1 MKRFWYT
8 SRTPTQHGRASGR
21 RAKKRWSDS
30 SLQVEDPKAS
40 ATPTSLPT
48 TCATFLGSAT
58 IVVAHST
65 WRMDLS
71 HKGARRLRSAPAPR
85 APVHTDSAAQSVTL
99 RGRQRRHR
107 SARNQLMRKPLRE
120 AKASARGTPGA
131 LYRPPDVRD
140 PLAAQSTLLILR
152 TAEFPHRKTER
163 PPFGEH
169 PPEPRPNPDTD
180 HRPHNHSRSPT
191 QKPSH
196 PTLPRVSNRPK

>member
-1 MKRFWYT
+1 MGVQADAEPRRDGVTAAFRSKTRRLLPLPRPCRPRAPHSWARRP
-8 SRTPTQHGRASGR
+8 SWSLILHGE
-21 RAKKRWSDS
+21 W
-30 SLQVEDPKAS
+30 
-40 ATPTSLPT
+40 T
-48 TCATFLGSAT
+48 
-58 IVVAHST
+58 
-65 WRMDLS
+65 S

-131 LYRPPDVRD
+131 LYRPPDARD

-163 PPFGEH
+163 PPFEEH
-169 PPEPRPNPDTD
+169 PPEPRPDPDTG